1 MTRDVQVLMY
11 IITNQK
17 KIKQAVEE
25 YGCNFSVSGTNSLL
39 RKNVVFDA
47 CSMYMAQIGENVKL
61 LTDGTQEK
69 LNTIMNVSIL
79 RYFRNMIDH
88 NYEDVNRQ
96 VLLSYIQM
104 VQSDKAIQGVADL
117 VKECTANKK
126 KYADGRKKTN

>member
-1 MTRDVQVLMY
+1 
-11 IITNQK
+11 
-17 KIKQAVEE
+17 
-25 YGCNFSVSGTNSLL
+25 
-39 RKNVVFDA
+39 
-47 CSMYMAQIGENVKL
+47 
-61 LTDGTQEK
+61 
-69 LNTIMNVSIL
+69 MNVSIL

-126 KYADGRKKTN
+126 KHADNRKKMN